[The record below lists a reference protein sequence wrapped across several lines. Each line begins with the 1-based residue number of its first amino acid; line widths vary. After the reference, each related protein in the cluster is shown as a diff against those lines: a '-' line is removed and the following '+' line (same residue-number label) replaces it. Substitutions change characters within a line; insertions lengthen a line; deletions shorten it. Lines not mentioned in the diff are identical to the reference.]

1 MVFQLLLVVKK
12 IWMDLF
18 LDSTHLNPH
27 FDDEFAYFWGV
38 AWLWDWISTE
48 KVGLEALKTLKE
60 KEATTVAAFALRIAG
75 DSNHMFG
82 DLSMKQ
88 WWNQTWKL
96 VTYHQYVEVSQQII
110 SFIGLLSSVKNPQRS
125 MFSL

>member
-38 AWLWDWISTE
+38 TWLWDWISTE

-60 KEATTVAAFALRIAG
+60 KEATTVAALALRIAG
-75 DSNHMFG
+75 DSNHIFG
-82 DLSMKQ
+82 DDFHETMAESNMKVGD
-88 WWNQTWKL
+88 L
-96 VTYHQYVEVSQQII
+96 PSIHGI
-110 SFIGLLSSVKNPQRS
+110 
-125 MFSL
+125 